1 MAVPV
6 EHWDTRRERPEVLMA
21 ASAHVI
27 DVDESS
33 FASMVVERSLCH
45 PVVVDFWAE
54 WCGPCRALGPV
65 LERLAEEGNGAWTLA
80 KIDTDRNAAL
90 AQQHGVR
97 GIPAVMGFVNG
108 EKVAEFTGVQGEE
121 WLRQWLADLAPS
133 GADNF
138 ARSAAEALA
147 EGDFDG
153 AQANVQAALG
163 VNPLHGHALV
173 LAAELSVRSD
183 EASVARDAL
192 SRVSE
197 LDRERYA
204 STIARIEALLETGG
218 RSAAEWRAALD
229 GEPNN
234 RALQWGLA
242 HACVAEGDM
251 EAALRWLLTIVREDR
266 SFREDGARL
275 AMLRLFQE
283 VGDRDPLTRKYRRKL
298 EMTLF

>member
-1 MAVPV
+1 MAVSP
-6 EHWDTRRERPEVLMA
+6 
-21 ASAHVI
+21 HVI

-33 FASMVVERSLCH
+33 FASMVEERSLCH

-65 LERLAEEGNGAWTLA
+65 LERLADEAAGAWTLA
-80 KIDTDRNAAL
+80 KIDTDGNQAL
-90 AQQHGVR
+90 AQQHGIR
-97 GIPAVMGFVNG
+97 SIPAVKAFVNG
-108 EKVAEFTGVQGEE
+108 EVVAEFTGVQGEE

-138 ARSAAEALA
+138 SQSAAEALA

-153 AQANVQAALG
+153 ARANVQAALG
-163 VNPLHGHALV
+163 VNPMHGHALV
-173 LAAELSVRSD
+173 LAAELSVRVD
-183 EASVARDAL
+183 EPSVARDAL

-197 LDRERYA
+197 RDRDRYA
-204 STIARIEALLETGG
+204 SAIARIEALLETDG
-218 RSAAEWRAALD
+218 RSAAEWKTALEAD
-229 GEPNN
+229 PTN
-234 RALQWGLA
+234 RELQWGLA
-242 HACVAEGDM
+242 HALSAEGDH
-251 EAALRWLLTIVREDR
+251 EAALRGLLTIVREDR
-266 SFREDGARL
+266 SFREDGARV